1 MQSSSQIASSP
12 FAEQASGFVPSRPAE
27 DRVYQAMTIAAIL
40 MVLGSLW
47 VF

>member
-1 MQSSSQIASSP
+1 MPSIPAGTEQSLQN
-12 FAEQASGFVPSRPAE
+12 
-27 DRVYQAMTIAAIL
+27 DDLVYHAVTIAAIL

>member
-1 MQSSSQIASSP
+1 MQPSLQTVASSIP
-12 FAEQASGFVPSRPAE
+12 VPSGEVERSLQN
-27 DRVYQAMTIAAIL
+27 DDLVYHAVTVAAIL